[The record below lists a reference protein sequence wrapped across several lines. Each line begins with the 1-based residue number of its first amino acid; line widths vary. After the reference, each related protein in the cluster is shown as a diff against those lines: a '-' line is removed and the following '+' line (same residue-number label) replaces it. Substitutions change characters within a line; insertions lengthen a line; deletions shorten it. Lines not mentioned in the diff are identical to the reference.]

1 MAIRSKGRKQFK
13 SVKRSNRTVEG
24 LKWSESESEIENKVA
39 TSAIYTDVI
48 DRWKNP

>member
-13 SVKRSNRTVEG
+13 SVKRSNRRAEG
-24 LKWSESESEIENKVA
+24 LKWPESESEIENKVA
-39 TSAIYTDVI
+39 ISAINTDVI